1 MLAGLDAAE
10 NGRDLDGWLRSPEPA
25 DRHLTATAAPA
36 SDTLPG
42 AAVAG
47 TVPRRERGDGG
58 SAKATAREG
67 APVTHRAGVR
77 AVVGLYLLLLVVWV
91 IWGQL
96 VTSGL
101 IVRAYRGEGP
111 AFLQRVLQAQGPRP
125 LADYLEFWRRS
136 VWALAAL
143 GIGAGGVFW
152 VMTRPRFQRAWDSA
166 RGLAP
171 EVRPA
176 SDLGRGRLVRVR
188 CFILLLLAAEGV
200 SIVSWLELWPF
211 SPYKMFSETRRAS
224 DVLIRYRVFGI
235 PAGDPTAELWITPA
249 MLAPLTNSSIQR
261 FAAQARGGPAPER
274 SLQAFAA
281 ALLEVY
287 EVGHRRATHH
297 GPRLLGLRLYED
309 VWSQLDASARD
320 AERPHRRTV
329 LVTVR
334 RDG

>member
-1 MLAGLDAAE
+1 
-10 NGRDLDGWLRSPEPA
+10 
-25 DRHLTATAAPA
+25 
-36 SDTLPG
+36 
-42 AAVAG
+42 V
-47 TVPRRERGDGG
+47 RR
-58 SAKATAREG
+58 
-67 APVTHRAGVR
+67 RAGVR
-77 AVVGLYLLLLVVWV
+77 AVAGLYLLLVVVWV

-96 VTSGL
+96 VAPGL

-111 AFLQRVLQAQGPRP
+111 ALLQRVLQAQGPRP
-125 LADYLEFWRRS
+125 LDDYLEFWRRS

-152 VMTRPRFQRAWDSA
+152 AMTRPPFQRGWDSA
-166 RGLAP
+166 RGVAP

-176 SDLGRGRLVRVR
+176 SDFGRGRLVRVR

-235 PAGDPTAELWITPA
+235 PAGDPTVELWITPA

-261 FAAQARGGPAPER
+261 FAAQARGAADPER

-297 GPRLLGLRLYED
+297 GPRLVGLRLYED
-309 VWSQLDASARD
+309 AWSQLTASARD

-334 RDG
+334 RNG